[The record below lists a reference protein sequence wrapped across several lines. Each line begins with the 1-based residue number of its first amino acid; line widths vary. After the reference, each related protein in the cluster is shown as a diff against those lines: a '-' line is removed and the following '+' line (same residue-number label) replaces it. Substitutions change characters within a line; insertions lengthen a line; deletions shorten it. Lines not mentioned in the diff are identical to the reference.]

1 MKILPIYIKI
11 ALFIPFLGMIF
22 YYFLKDTLMD
32 DRKAVAIILTYHT
45 FIVSLFIV
53 LTLKSVVYE

>member
-1 MKILPIYIKI
+1 MKILPFYIKI

-32 DRKAVAIILTYHT
+32 DRKVVAAILAYHT
-45 FIVSLFIV
+45 FIVSLFII
-53 LTLKSVVYE
+53 LTIKTVVYE